1 MDAAASGGALYGNVS
16 EEVGVSGSAITGVVD
31 VPAGA
36 TVKLVNA
43 TSDQTIGLPSGP
55 FTIDTGQTTSAEGL
69 NTSDESVRRHARG
82 GTARDASVLTFA
94 DPGRR

>member
-1 MDAAASGGALYGNVS
+1 M
-16 EEVGVSGSAITGVVD
+16 GVSGSAITGVLD
-31 VPAGA
+31 LPGGA

-43 TSDQTIGLPSGP
+43 TSDQTIDLPSGP